1 MNPTKFS
8 KVSTLSKVIIIV
20 ISILACPV
28 RSAVI
33 HESAT
38 MGPCGLSQHGG
49 IEDYTL
55 NIIDSQKYSGGD
67 GNEANPYKIA
77 KAMDLLELRENTDDY
92 DRHFIQTA
100 DISLSGAGDQPDGTF
115 SNAVIAG
122 STTGSGFNGVTFKG
136 VYDGNG
142 FTVSDLT
149 IDATTSRYD
158 YLGLFGK
165 VHNGLIK
172 NLKLK
177 NISIDGE
184 YIFYVGGIVG
194 FNDGGTIRNCNS
206 SVALVGG
213 INSSY
218 FGGVTGKNDDHG
230 LIEKCS
236 SSGSISGSIG
246 TAGGLAGRNDFYSVI
261 RDCNSSCSVN
271 GNIYIGGLVG
281 INSTASEIFDSYA
294 TGNISGGSLYYYVG
308 GLVGD
313 NDCSISDCYATGTV
327 SGNREVGGL
336 AGRNYFD
343 GTIVNCYATGQVDG
357 VRNVGGFV
365 GINEDI
371 YEGVIS
377 DCYAA
382 GDVSGTTAVGGFC
395 GYNPDNHLADPVP
408 IIVNCFWN
416 TTVQTHGVTEGI
428 GVNNELVSNVLGK
441 TTSQMQ
447 MQSTFTDYSWDFAQ
461 ETVNGTEDTWHMP
474 YVTSGYPM
482 LWWQRDILGDW
493 IGKYGVGFE
502 DYALLADS
510 WMNIN
515 AEVNLSGLDIIDS
528 EDLAVFSG
536 QWLTGR

>member
-1 MNPTKFS
+1 MKH
-8 KVSTLSKVIIIV
+8 IIV
-20 ISILACPV
+20 PSLV
-28 RSAVI
+28 VVAVCV
-33 HESAT
+33 S
-38 MGPCGLSQHGG
+38 SVSGG
-49 IEDYTL
+49 T
-55 NIIDSQKYSGGD
+55 YSGGD

-77 KAMDLLELRENTDDY
+77 NAMDLLELRENTDDY
-92 DRHFIQTA
+92 DKHFIQTA
-100 DISLSGAGDQPDGTF
+100 DISLSGAGDEPDGTF
-115 SNAVIAG
+115 SSAVIAG
-122 STTGSGFNGVTFKG
+122 STAGSGFNGVAFQG
-136 VYDGNG
+136 VYDGNS
-142 FTVSDLT
+142 FTVSDLA
-149 IDATTSRYD
+149 IDATTSTYD

-184 YIFYVGGIVG
+184 YIQFVGGVAG
-194 FNDGGTIRNCNS
+194 FNYRGTIRNCNS
-206 SVALVGG
+206 SVALLGG
-213 INSSY
+213 INSGY
-218 FGGVTGKNDDHG
+218 FGGVVGYNERYG

-236 SSGSISGSIG
+236 ASGSISGSISE
-246 TAGGLAGRNDFYSVI
+246 AGGLAGWNDLYSVI

-281 INSTASEIFDSYA
+281 INKSSQIFDSYA
-294 TGNISGGSLYYYVG
+294 TGNITGASLYYYVG

-313 NDCSISDCYATGTV
+313 NDDGLISDCYATGTV

-336 AGRNYFD
+336 AGRNYFR

-377 DCYAA
+377 HCYAA

-395 GYNPDNHLADPVP
+395 GYNPDNHLADPIP

-447 MQSTFTDYSWDFAQ
+447 MQSTFTDYGWDFVN
-461 ETVNGTEDTWHMP
+461 ETVNGPNDIWTIHETVDYPKHVWPLVNFIGWYEVDFRDYSYFANHWKETNCGTSNDCDGADLDFSDT
-474 YVTSGYPM
+474 V
-482 LWWQRDILGDW
+482 DW
-493 IGKYGVGFE
+493 KDLRIFCNYYLEG
-502 DYALLADS
+502 
-510 WMNIN
+510 
-515 AEVNLSGLDIIDS
+515 AE
-528 EDLAVFSG
+528 
-536 QWLTGR
+536 